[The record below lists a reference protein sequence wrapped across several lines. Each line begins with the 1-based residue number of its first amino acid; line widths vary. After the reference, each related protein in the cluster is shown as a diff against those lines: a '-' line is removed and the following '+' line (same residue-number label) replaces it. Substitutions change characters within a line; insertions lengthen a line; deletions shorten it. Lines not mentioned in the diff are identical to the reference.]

1 MVIFMQNIYEYDLNE
16 RPETVMEKLLKDK
29 DVLKL
34 NSAAI
39 IEEELL
45 CTVILSHSYK
55 AVYGLGERFD
65 SVNQKGHRVTT
76 EVVEQFCNQ
85 GDISYCPVPFFFTDQ
100 KIGVYVDTYTVT
112 EFIFEDEIQIKIK
125 KDSKGC
131 LPVITFITGE
141 PAAIISGYS
150 ELTGGVQMVPKWSF
164 GPWMSANR
172 WNNEKE
178 IRQQLEN
185 VKKYNFPH
193 SVMVIEAWSDEATFY
208 RFNDKEEWTDPEG
221 LIKTLLENGIHLILW
236 QIPVIKKME
245 NNQINDMLKEDWK
258 YAVENALCIINT
270 DGTPYTI
277 PENHWFAG
285 SLILDFTRKE
295 AVDWWFGNRKY
306 LLDMGV
312 SGFKTDG
319 GEFILTDDVKAAN
332 GYTGL
337 ELRNLYASSYVE
349 AYSRFIGKDRVLFSR
364 AGYKGQQC
372 FPMQWAGD
380 QMSTWE
386 EFKHVI
392 LAGLSIGLSGVP
404 FWGFDIAGFAGPIP
418 NLDLYIRA
426 TQLSVFAPVMQW
438 HSEPDGGQFA
448 DILSTNQGINERSP
462 WNISRFYKD
471 ETVLERL
478 RFHYFLRMNLLPYL
492 YNLALNSSCTGLPM
506 MKHLLLEYP
515 EDEKVLEIEDCFML
529 GDLLVAPVLEE
540 GKEERSVYLPEGN
553 WISLWQD
560 DDLKREGGQSYRI
573 QCGKDRIPVFLR
585 EGGCLALNLGNTL
598 ELGTDV
604 GNETSGYNN
613 LCFYIT
619 GEEGRYHFLDD
630 ENNEILLSWK
640 NEEYRAEKVSGN
652 IEFKVI
658 FKGMQGGVA

>member
-45 CTVILSHSYK
+45 CTVILAHSYK

-221 LIKTLLENGIHLILW
+221 LIKTLLENGIRLILW

-258 YAVENALCIINT
+258 YAVENELCIINT

-277 PENHWFAG
+277 PDKHWFAG

-332 GYTGL
+332 GCTGL

-418 NLDLYIRA
+418 NPDLYIRA

-560 DDLKREGGQSYRI
+560 DDQKREGGQSYRI

-585 EGGCLALNLGNTL
+585 EGGCLALNLGNSL